1 MSRLQNILDQII
13 AQLRTFEQVERIVL
27 FGSRARNDAEER
39 SDIDIAIDADADQ
52 RLWFQIED
60 ILEEADTLLSFDLT
74 RLNEASDN
82 LRRRIE
88 TEGTVLYERNKE

>member
-27 FGSRARNDAEER
+27 FGSRARDDAEER

>member
-1 MSRLQNILDQII
+1 M
-13 AQLRTFEQVERIVL
+13 L
-27 FGSRARNDAEER
+27 FGSRARDDAEER